1 LKSCSCVPVIGVLP
15 VAAILCGPSFAVAG
29 ERTSRI
35 DFSNVS
41 ILQSSVPVS
50 RPMLFQRDPSNDR
63 DSLWNGMLIGAG
75 IGAAVGMLIAPPA
88 FCGGQHDT
96 ECATIVRAA
105 IGLPAIAGGIGLGAL
120 IDGLQSRR
128 GNPVRSVQV
137 NWKF

>member
-1 LKSCSCVPVIGVLP
+1 MRNRPLMGLL
-15 VAAILCGPSFAVAG
+15 AIAMFVNPSLARAQ
-29 ERTSRI
+29 EDTPRL

-41 ILQSSVPVS
+41 ILQPSGSVAQTRV
-50 RPMLFQRDPSNDR
+50 QRDASNDR

-88 FCGGQHDT
+88 SCGQHDT
-96 ECATIVRAA
+96 ECATIVRVA

-128 GNPVRSVQV
+128 NHPVKGVQI